1 MYCQH
6 KLLIILLYGLS
17 VEDVILN
24 NQPKLTNQVV
34 IVLINFPVLLIVQCL
49 EMISVEKKSVNS
61 ILLKLPPIR
70 GGVWEVL
77 RSSLSRSVYTWVSR
91 RKNFVD

>member
-49 EMISVEKKSVNS
+49 EMISVWKKNQ
-61 ILLKLPPIR
+61 
-70 GGVWEVL
+70 
-77 RSSLSRSVYTWVSR
+77 
-91 RKNFVD
+91 